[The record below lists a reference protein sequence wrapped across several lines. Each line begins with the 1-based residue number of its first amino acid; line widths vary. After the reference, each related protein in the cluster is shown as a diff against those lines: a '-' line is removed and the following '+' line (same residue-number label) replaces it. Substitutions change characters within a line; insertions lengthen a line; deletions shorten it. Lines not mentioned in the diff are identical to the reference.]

1 MAWTK
6 SPKSLVDLFE
16 VSLPESPGL
25 QRRQMFGYPVAF
37 VNGHMCAG
45 LFQDTAFI
53 RPPPAARAE
62 LEAEGARP
70 FEPMAGRPLRDYL
83 TLPETVMEDEERF
96 GAFVSVACAFTAG
109 LPPKPP
115 KAKKNTVRSSRS

>member
-16 VSLPESPGL
+16 LSLPDAPGL
-25 QRRQMFGYPVAF
+25 QRRKMFGYPVAF

-45 LFQDTAFI
+45 LFQDSAFA
-53 RPPPAARAE
+53 RLPPALSAGLVAGY
-62 LEAEGARP
+62 GARP
-70 FEPMAGRPLRDYL
+70 FEPMPGRPMRAYL
-83 TLPETVMEDEERF
+83 TLPEEVVEDEGRF
-96 GAFVSVACAFTAG
+96 ADLLGTAYAFTAA

-115 KAKKNTVRSSRS
+115 KSTRGSPR